1 MTPPACP
8 SRTSLRT
15 PWCLPGG
22 LLRASAPSRACFGR
36 HRFPSTHLGTHTF
49 VWQCETN
56 NGGGRK
62 ERGRGQSLRKG
73 VSWSAAQ
80 AGASLFM
87 FPPVLESSY
96 CAPSLLLMYEATR
109 PHLYCP
115 QSKTSLTAHTR
126 APRSLPGTSRSRSS
140 GCRCP
145 CWSIPPLCE
154 KRPDRAWGF
163 CSADVPAVVEMGAG
177 G

>member
-109 PHLYCP
+109 PHLYSVSSVHNP
-115 QSKTSLTAHTR
+115 KPRLPLTR
-126 APRSLPGTSRSRSS
+126 APREAFLAQADPEAPDAGAHVGAFRHCVRSVRIGPGASA
-140 GCRCP
+140 
-145 CWSIPPLCE
+145 
-154 KRPDRAWGF
+154 RPMFRR
-163 CSADVPAVVEMGAG
+163 
-177 G
+177 